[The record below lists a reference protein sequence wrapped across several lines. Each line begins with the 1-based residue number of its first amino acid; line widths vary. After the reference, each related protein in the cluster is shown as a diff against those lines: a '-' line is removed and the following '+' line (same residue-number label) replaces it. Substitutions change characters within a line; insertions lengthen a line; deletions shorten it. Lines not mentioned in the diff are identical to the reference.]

1 MSTLVLDHRDL
12 SLDYENECLLI
23 RQPQQ
28 PPRTIPLNRLA
39 RILVM
44 HSVQITTRLIG
55 QCQHRGVDF
64 IVLNGRH
71 HEHSFAILACH
82 QRQAARRVLQYRI
95 ASNEVNALPLAKRL
109 VRHKLAATRRCL
121 RRRNA
126 DKDRLASLGACQ
138 QAVKECSSLQQL
150 RGIEGNAQRETF
162 KCWREQLP
170 AQLGF
175 NRRERRPPSDP
186 VNVVLSLSFTLLYQE
201 ASRQS
206 LIHGLDPWLGIYHQL
221 TPGRLSLA
229 CDLIEPLRPAIE
241 AWVVQLFCDGEL
253 DKRHFSTSGQGCRLG
268 KHGRE
273 IYYRLW
279 HDRLPRWTRHLSAYA
294 ALFARH
300 LEQMAASSQDGAN
313 AWNTGT

>member
-12 SLDYENECLLI
+12 SLDYENECILI

-28 PPRTIPLNRLA
+28 PPRSIPLGRLA

-44 HSVQITTRLIG
+44 HSVQVTTRLIG

-71 HEHSFAILACH
+71 HEHSFAVLASH
-82 QRQAARRVLQYRI
+82 QRQAARRVLQYQITSSEER
-95 ASNEVNALPLAKRL
+95 ALPLAKRL
-109 VRHKLAATRRCL
+109 VRHKLAVTRYCL
-121 RRRNA
+121 WRQSVNRE
-126 DKDRLASLGACQ
+126 RLTSLRGCQ
-138 QAVKECSSLQQL
+138 QSVQQCTSLQQL
-150 RGIEGNAQRETF
+150 RGVEGSAQRETF

-170 AQLGF
+170 PQLGF
-175 NRRERRPPSDP
+175 NRRERRPPPDP
-186 VNVVLSLSFTLLYQE
+186 VNAILSLSFTLLYQE

-206 LIHGLDPWLGIYHQL
+206 LLHGLDPWLGIYHQL

-229 CDLIEPLRPAIE
+229 CDLMEPLRPAIE
-241 AWVVQLFCDGEL
+241 AWVVQLFCEGEL
-253 DKRHFSTSGQGCRLG
+253 DNRHFSCAAQGCRLG

-279 HDRLPRWTRHLSAYA
+279 HDRLPRWTRRLNAYA
-294 ALFARH
+294 ALLAGH
-300 LEQMAASSQDGAN
+300 LEHLAIASPHGAGT
-313 AWNTGT
+313 WTTGT